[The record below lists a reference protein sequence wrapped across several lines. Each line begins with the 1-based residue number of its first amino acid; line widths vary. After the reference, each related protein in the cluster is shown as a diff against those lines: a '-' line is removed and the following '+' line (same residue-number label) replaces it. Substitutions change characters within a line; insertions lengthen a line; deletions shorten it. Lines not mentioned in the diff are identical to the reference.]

1 MANFLTCESLI
12 IARLQAKID
21 AADWTGKTK
30 PVVLAEAEVERIEER
45 SQVAPAVWVLLNGY
59 QPVGDVGVGAVT
71 TFELNW
77 QIVVAVRSG
86 YGMGSSEGVRL
97 EAAPIVDVVLDALL
111 GWKPSKDFAHMRAEQ
126 SPGPGYSDAGFGY
139 FPHNFTTR
147 TTVRGSVT

>member
-1 MANFLTCESLI
+1 MANFLTCEGLI
-12 IARLQAKID
+12 LARLQAKID
-21 AADWTGKTK
+21 AVDWTGKTK

-59 QPVGDVGVGAVT
+59 QPVQDVTPGIAT
-71 TFELNW
+71 IELSW

-86 YGMGSSEGVRL
+86 YGMGSGDGVRI
-97 EAAPIVDVVLDALL
+97 EAAPIIDVVIDALL
-111 GWKPSKDFAHMRAEQ
+111 GWRPSKDFQSMKLDQ

-147 TTVRGSVT
+147 TQVRGSVT